1 MKSGKNKLLLICSI
15 VIVSVAIAEGA
26 LRLVEEYAYTS
37 SYHPSGDVVD
47 LRFLNYNDSSV
58 PKAKPKD
65 ELRILSFGDSFC
77 HATVNESAS
86 YNGVIQK
93 RLQAAGRTVRVVNFG
108 EPISSVPQYLA
119 AMKNWLPQ
127 VEHDAV
133 MVNIFAANDLGEI
146 LREEV
151 RDDDRL
157 NNTMGGHFLDSH
169 TGRKRMWHP
178 PHLFPLR
185 LLDFAHAAYFY
196 YRQGPSIASCVPQP
210 YTLAL
215 GPMDP
220 ETFAR
225 VSERNLGI
233 CRGAARESLRP
244 ALERV
249 AELARYLSGLQAG
262 GTRVLIVLSPAEVQ
276 INPRL
281 FADTAKR
288 LHADPALFD
297 LDMPNRLVAQT
308 IRTVDPSLEIVDLT
322 PPIQAAMTG
331 GRNPYYPLDAH
342 WDAEGNRIVGEFLS
356 SWIAAHW

>member
-1 MKSGKNKLLLICSI
+1 MKSAKKTFLLVCLA
-15 VIVSVAIAEGA
+15 VVAVVALAEAA
-26 LRLVEEYAYTS
+26 LRVCEEYVYTS

-47 LRFLNYNDSSV
+47 LRSLNYNDSVV
-58 PKAKPKD
+58 PKTKPKD

-86 YNGVIQK
+86 YNGVLQ
-93 RLQAAGRTVRVVNFG
+93 RLLSTGGRKARVVNFG
-108 EPISSVPQYLA
+108 EPISSIPQYLA
-119 AMKNWLPQ
+119 AMRNWLPQ

-133 MVNIFAANDLGEI
+133 MVNIFADNDLGEI

-151 RDDDRL
+151 REGGRL

-196 YRQGPSIASCVPQP
+196 YSQGPSIALCVPQP

-225 VSERNLGI
+225 VSERNLEI
-233 CRGAARESLRP
+233 CRIAAQESLKP
-244 ALERV
+244 ALEQV
-249 AELARYLSGLQAG
+249 ARLARYLSSLRADGVK
-262 GTRVLIVLSPAEVQ
+262 VLVLVSPAEVQ
-276 INPRL
+276 INPDL
-281 FADTAKR
+281 FAATVGR
-288 LHADPALFD
+288 LQADASQFD
-297 LDMPNRLVAQT
+297 LELPNRLVAG
-308 IRTVDPSLEIVDLT
+308 IIKTVDPTLPVLDLT
-322 PPIQAAMTG
+322 PLLRTSMADG
-331 GRNPYYPLDAH
+331 LNPYYPLDAH
-342 WDAEGNRIVGEFLS
+342 WNAQGNRIVGEALTA
-356 SWIAAHW
+356 WVEAHW